1 MKFTSLFFLIWILF
15 TTNLKAFSAVT
26 INYNFQQSTDTTKK
40 ADTTANRKIKGKKT
54 KPVLTVKTTAGNK
67 NDTSS
72 NNPDALKSQVTSH
85 ADDSTIVDKANQI
98 TYLYGNARVKY
109 EDFELDADYIRLD
122 QKNHLLFAKGS
133 YDPITKRYIGRP
145 ISKQGKDKPLYS
157 DSLVFDYKTKKGKL
171 YNPASDQ
178 GGNYLSGG
186 QAKRL
191 NENEVAYRN
200 VLFSTCDL
208 PYPDTH
214 FGIVITRGIAEKT
227 HIISGP
233 AYLEIEGIPLP
244 LAIPFGFFPKPE
256 SRASGVIIPT
266 FGEDQKLGF
275 YLRNFGYYL
284 GISDYLDLTNT
295 GTVYSKGSYEINTTA
310 HYLKRYSYGGT
321 VSLSY
326 GSHNY
331 GLPGDPAAKDFN
343 VTWSHTQDPNSNPGT
358 TFSASVNA
366 GTSTFYQNNPAT
378 TNYNLQALT
387 QNNLRSSINYSRSWA
402 GTPFNLSVG
411 ISHSQDLTAKTINL
425 SLPTLSFTMAS
436 LSPFDSKDR
445 VGEQKWYQKIT
456 VSYNLQ
462 ASNLVNSIPEAEL
475 FKGNTLV
482 RALQTTAVHQI
493 PVSLSLNVFKYFQFS
508 TSVNYTEHWYLKSI
522 KKRYATNAELDS
534 LGLSNNVITDT
545 VNGFKR
551 ADSYNLSTGISTKV
565 YSTFNFKKG
574 NLIAIRHVMTPSLSF
589 NYNPNFADPSFGYY
603 KTIVS
608 NATVPY
614 PYTSQTYSEFLDGF
628 PGAGKS
634 AGIGL
639 NIDNT
644 LEIKLKPKT
653 TDTSGKP
660 RKIPILQGLSVS
672 TFYNFAADSFR
683 LSPIA
688 LSAHTALLNQK
699 VNVSVNG
706 SFDPYENYIV
716 DTISN
721 NEINR
726 VRVRR
731 NRLSFEDGKFPQL
744 TNATLSISGSLNS
757 TSFNPRLP
765 VQQGANL
772 QNISPAQAQKLAVLN
787 SDPSAYVDFNVPWN
801 LSFNYSFNYAN
812 SFTATSISNT
822 MMLNGDINL
831 TAKWKIQYST
841 NYDIRARRLALSSFT
856 IYRDLHCWDLNF
868 QWVPF
873 GAYKSYN
880 VTLKVKASVLQDLK
894 LSKRSDY
901 TSNSS
906 FSGSTY

>member
-1 MKFTSLFFLIWILF
+1 MKFPTLFFLIGLLF
-15 TTNLKAFSAVT
+15 TANAKASSHNLTVL
-26 INYNFQQSTDTTKK
+26 NLQQTADTSRK
-40 ADTTANRKIKGKKT
+40 ADTINNSKTKGKK
-54 KPVLTVKTTAGNK
+54 KSIIGNAKSSSAAK
-67 NDTSS
+67 NDTSV
-72 NNPDALKSQVTSH
+72 NPGALKSQVTSH

-133 YDPITKRYIGRP
+133 IDPITHRYVGRP
-145 ISKQGKDKPLYS
+145 ISKQAKDKPLYS

-178 GGNYLSGG
+178 DGNYLSGG

-191 NENEVAYRN
+191 NETEVAYRN

-256 SRASGVIIPT
+256 TRASGVIIPT

-275 YLRNFGYYL
+275 YLRNFGYYI
-284 GISDYLDLTNT
+284 GFSDYLDLTTT
-295 GTVYSKGSYEINTTA
+295 GTVYSKGSYELNTTA

-321 VSLSY
+321 FSLSY

-387 QNNLRSSINYSRSWA
+387 QNNLRSSINYARTWA

-436 LSPFDSKDR
+436 LSPFDPKDR

-456 VSYNLQ
+456 VSYSLQ
-462 ASNLVNSIPEAEL
+462 ANNSVTSIPEAEL
-475 FKGNTLV
+475 FKGNTLL
-482 RALQTTAVHQI
+482 RSLQTTAVHQI
-493 PVSLSLNVFKYFQFS
+493 PVSLSLNVLKYFQFS
-508 TSVNYTEHWYLKSI
+508 SSVNYTEHWYLKSV
-522 KKRYATNAELDS
+522 KRRYATGAEIDS
-534 LGLSNNVITDT
+534 LGLTNNVISDT
-545 VNGFKR
+545 INGFKR

-565 YSTFNFKKG
+565 YSTFSFKKG

-589 NYNPNFADPSFGYY
+589 NYNPNFGDPSYGYY

-628 PGAGKS
+628 PGIGKS
-634 AGIGL
+634 AGIGFNL
-639 NIDNT
+639 DNT
-644 LEIKLKPKT
+644 LEIKLKPKNHRYHRKAQED
-653 TDTSGKP
+653 TDIAGV
-660 RKIPILQGLSVS
+660 IFVYILQFCCG
-672 TFYNFAADSFR
+672 FF
-683 LSPIA
+683 
-688 LSAHTALLNQK
+688 
-699 VNVSVNG
+699 
-706 SFDPYENYIV
+706 
-716 DTISN
+716 
-721 NEINR
+721 
-726 VRVRR
+726 
-731 NRLSFEDGKFPQL
+731 
-744 TNATLSISGSLNS
+744 
-757 TSFNPRLP
+757 
-765 VQQGANL
+765 
-772 QNISPAQAQKLAVLN
+772 QA
-787 SDPSAYVDFNVPWN
+787 
-801 LSFNYSFNYAN
+801 
-812 SFTATSISNT
+812 
-822 MMLNGDINL
+822 
-831 TAKWKIQYST
+831 
-841 NYDIRARRLALSSFT
+841 
-856 IYRDLHCWDLNF
+856 
-868 QWVPF
+868 
-873 GAYKSYN
+873 
-880 VTLKVKASVLQDLK
+880 
-894 LSKRSDY
+894 
-901 TSNSS
+901 
-906 FSGSTY
+906 